1 MRQMTLLI
9 SNFYRT
15 SSRCDFHL
23 HHYPLHIFSE
33 MAVILVQSMALSL
46 SLPPSLSLYC
56 VGILDTQQ
64 HPHANDSLSQHK
76 GSYLKCAFNHKMTQ
90 CWAKFIIHLTTSLFI
105 HSKYISTYYLPSCT
119 YICIHSLN
127 FLNFFRGMDHHILMQ
142 KERKLSPETF
152 FTQLLQ
158 TFFRKTGE
166 KHKGRWKVQPQ
177 ENTIF
182 SVLKT
187 CQTTHAYLK
196 TVDSCD
202 GRYLVF
208 DFLAEFKSE

>member
-33 MAVILVQSMALSL
+33 MAVILVQSLDLSP
-46 SLPPSLSLYC
+46 SHPPFLC
-56 VGILDTQQ
+56 TVQVFRILDTQQ

-105 HSKYISTYYLPSCT
+105 RSKYISTYYLPSST

-158 TFFRKTGE
+158 TFFQKDGRKT
-166 KHKGRWKVQPQ
+166 
-177 ENTIF
+177 
-182 SVLKT
+182 
-187 CQTTHAYLK
+187 
-196 TVDSCD
+196 
-202 GRYLVF
+202 
-208 DFLAEFKSE
+208 